1 MTEERSNTIRD
12 EAEASERAQTLAKVL
27 YSKLTNSGAFV
38 RFWAS
43 SRRPNTSPDY
53 DGPRVVSRY
62 RKNVAGYVKIYH
74 EAADLTKKDP

>member
-1 MTEERSNTIRD
+1 MTEELSKVIRGD
-12 EAEASERAQTLAKVL
+12 EEASERAQTLAKVL
-27 YSKLTNSGAFV
+27 YSKLTKSGAFV

-53 DGPRVVSRY
+53 DGPRVVGRY
-62 RKNVAGYVKIYH
+62 RENVADYVKIYH